1 MDFIQ
6 VVDLHDWKTKKQ
18 ILSEIREKGILI
30 DERKWRFYVEEHNK
44 MYCDDLVDSYIV
56 HSLKGY
62 KLTKDRKE
70 IIASIEDL
78 KKRGLNMLWKHSQAT
93 KALGFKQNLKM
104 ELEELEIIER

>member
-30 DERKWRFYVEEHNK
+30 DERKWRIYVEHYNK

-56 HSLKGY
+56 HGKKGY
-62 KLTKDRKE
+62 KLTTNHEE
-70 IIASIEDL
+70 IIASVDDL